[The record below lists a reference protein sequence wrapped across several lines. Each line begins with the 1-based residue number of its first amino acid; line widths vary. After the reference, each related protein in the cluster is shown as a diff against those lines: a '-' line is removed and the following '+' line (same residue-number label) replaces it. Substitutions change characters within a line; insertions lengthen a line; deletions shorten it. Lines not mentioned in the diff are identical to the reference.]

1 MIGRPSQP
9 DLDNTSV
16 GKPGDIGAC
25 EEFSRVPGL
34 WEGGFFI
41 ARMPLSAVD
50 LARRSTMKGSLYE
63 HPDKYKWIR

>member
-16 GKPGDIGAC
+16 GKPGEIGSC

-34 WEGGFFI
+34 WEGGFFYCTN
-41 ARMPLSAVD
+41 AAVSCG
-50 LARRSTMKGSLYE
+50 LCTPINHERISL
-63 HPDKYKWIR
+63 

>member
-16 GKPGDIGAC
+16 GKPGEIGSC

-34 WEGGFFI
+34 WEGGF
-41 ARMPLSAVD
+41 L
-50 LARRSTMKGSLYE
+50 LHERRCQLRALHTDQ
-63 HPDKYKWIR
+63 P